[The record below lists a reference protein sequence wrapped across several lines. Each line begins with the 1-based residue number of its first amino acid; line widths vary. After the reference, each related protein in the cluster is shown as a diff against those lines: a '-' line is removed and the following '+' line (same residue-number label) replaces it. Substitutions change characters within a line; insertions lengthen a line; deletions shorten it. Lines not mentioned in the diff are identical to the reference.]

1 MKLRFYPPRYDERPM
16 QTKQPYSN
24 HAATAKRSRFG
35 PWLWLVLVGFLWL
48 QFAGVVHKHSHANA
62 HTDAH
67 LNGSVLEQLLPEHS
81 QQNKSDCQLLD
92 LQCGGLALSQALPVL
107 ALPMVG
113 VQVAHSRIFLFSV
126 QTNLSYQARAPPQTL
141 I

>member
-1 MKLRFYPPRYDERPM
+1 MPTQQRLSSYAP
-16 QTKQPYSN
+16 TV
-24 HAATAKRSRFG
+24 KR

-48 QFAGVVHKHSHANA
+48 QFAGVVHKLSH
-62 HTDAH
+62 TGTH
-67 LNGSVLEQLLPEHS
+67 LDIHLKTTKLEQLFPEHS

-107 ALPMVG
+107 ALPVF
-113 VQVAHSRIFLFSV
+113 VLQTTWHKTIDFVARTRVVYL
-126 QTNLSYQARAPPQTL
+126 ARAPPAL

>member
-1 MKLRFYPPRYDERPM
+1 M
-16 QTKQPYSN
+16 QTKQRHSSYTP
-24 HAATAKRSRFG
+24 TIKR

-48 QFAGVVHKHSHANA
+48 QFAGVVHKLSH
-62 HTDAH
+62 TGTH
-67 LNGSVLEQLLPEHS
+67 LDVNLKTTKLEQLFPEHS

-107 ALPMVG
+107 PLPVFAL
-113 VQVAHSRIFLFSV
+113 QTTWHKTIDFVAPNRVVYL
-126 QTNLSYQARAPPQTL
+126 ARAPPAL

>member
-1 MKLRFYPPRYDERPM
+1 MPTQQRLSSYAP
-16 QTKQPYSN
+16 TV
-24 HAATAKRSRFG
+24 KR

-48 QFAGVVHKHSHANA
+48 QFAGVVHKLSH
-62 HTDAH
+62 TGTH
-67 LNGSVLEQLLPEHS
+67 LDIHLKTTKLEQLFPEHS

-107 ALPMVG
+107 PLPAAALQIT
-113 VQVAHSRIFLFSV
+113 QVAYFVFSV
-126 QTNLSYQARAPPQTL
+126 PLNHSYQARAPPQTL